1 MSGNSH
7 LSALPDTL
15 GSLAREGR
23 TTGSIQDTRP
33 RWGACPPHKGAI
45 AGEGGVSR
53 SDRGELSVPP
63 SRRSRVCAEA
73 HTAVRSTRP
82 RDTGVRSTPSWHL
95 KTKCDKGGYRRK
107 GPKVKEFKEYL
118 KATSK
123 LTLELHLFD
132 THTGKREKVLLPYM
146 HRWTPQYR
154 DRTLAKF
161 YKFNEWWKDQGRPPI
176 TLLTLTTYQDSAY
189 AEQHHGS
196 RVSMVEGFEIL
207 KRSWDKLRV
216 MLRKR
221 VLCRPFDYLWSI
233 EPHLKRDTGY
243 PHMHVAIIGELTDT
257 EKAEVKRLW
266 SEVYNAG
273 SYEQG
278 AYFSEECL
286 DAKKDISNAGF
297 YLFKYLGKSFCID
310 PEKMTAGELAFNA
323 VLWEKRYHQWGA
335 SQNISG
341 AMRLDTGDSG
351 RYIFLEASLSMEGW
365 TGVIREAP
373 PDVIEHIRE
382 EWNQI
387 CSNFFDDSVIIS

>member
-23 TTGSIQDTRP
+23 TTGSIQGTRTRRGAGPP
-33 RWGACPPHKGAI
+33 RKGAI
-45 AGEGGVSR
+45 AKGG
-53 SDRGELSVPP
+53 GCPKGWGGLSGPP
-63 SRRSRVCAEA
+63 IQAKPVRAEA
-73 HTAVRSTRP
+73 LPVVRSTRTC
-82 RDTGVRSTPSWHL
+82 DSIARSATPPSWHL
-95 KTKCDKGGYRRK
+95 NTKCDNGRNRRNR
-107 GPKVKEFKEYL
+107 PKVKEFKEYL
-118 KATSK
+118 KATSR

-132 THTGKREKVLLPYM
+132 THTGKREKFLLPYM

-154 DRTLAKF
+154 NKTLAKF
-161 YKFNEWWKDQGRPPI
+161 YKFNEWWIAQDRPPI

-196 RVSMVEGFEIL
+196 RVSMVEAFEIL

-243 PHMHVAIIGELTDT
+243 PHMHVAIIGELTDN

-273 SYEQG
+273 SYEHG

-297 YLFKYLGKSFCID
+297 YLFKYLGKSFCVD
-310 PEKMTAGELAFNA
+310 PDKMTAGELAFNA
-323 VLWEKRYHQWGA
+323 VLWEKRYRQWGA
-335 SQNISG
+335 SQTISG
-341 AMRLDTGDSG
+341 AMKLDTGDVG

-365 TGVIREAP
+365 TGIIREAP
-373 PDVIEHIRE
+373 EAVIEYIRE
-382 EWNQI
+382 EWNQV
-387 CSNFFDDSVIIS
+387 CSNFLEKPG